1 MACGTEIVPGYKEF
15 NKKANEVAKDQA
27 LDMKMN
33 QLLSKEMKFRE
44 GQFNA
49 GVITAKERDAAINK
63 ERNRLAPKKRTFQAQ
78 ASANTGGIEYRESNT
93 ASVLNELSRRPGELG
108 QMSRYL
114 KESGVE
120 HSLRLKKT
128 KRNQDGISLG
138 GNTNWTP
145 VGITVDPSVV
155 SGNNKFDNFYDLL
168 VAMGEDPKGPAA
180 QYNKKLSDEESIR
193 MERAWIRKTGEN
205 WQGRE
210 ITVKEFNSYI

>member
-1 MACGTEIVPGYKEF
+1 
-15 NKKANEVAKDQA
+15 
-27 LDMKMN
+27 
-33 QLLSKEMKFRE
+33 
-44 GQFNA
+44 
-49 GVITAKERDAAINK
+49 
-63 ERNRLAPKKRTFQAQ
+63 
-78 ASANTGGIEYRESNT
+78 
-93 ASVLNELSRRPGELG
+93 
-108 QMSRYL
+108 MSRYL

-120 HSLRLKKT
+120 HSLRLKKA

-180 QYNKKLSDEESIR
+180 QYNNKLSDEQSIR
-193 MERAWIRKTGEN
+193 MERAWIRKTGED

-210 ITVKEFNSYI
+210 TSVEDFNSYL

>member
-15 NKKANEVAKDQA
+15 NKKANEVAKDPA

-33 QLLSKEMKFRE
+33 QLLSKEIKFRE

-49 GVITAKERDAAINK
+49 GVITAKERDTAINR

-78 ASANTGGIEYRESNT
+78 ASPKTGDIEYRESNT

-114 KESGVE
+114 KEAGIE
-120 HSLRLKKT
+120 HSLRLKKA
-128 KRNQDGISLG
+128 KRDQDGISLG
-138 GNTNWTP
+138 GSTKWTP
-145 VGITVDPSVV
+145 VGITVDPREVGS
-155 SGNNKFDNFYDLL
+155 NNKFDNFYDLL

-180 QYNKKLSDEESIR
+180 QYNNKLSNEESIR

-205 WQGRE
+205 WQGQE
-210 ITVKEFNSYI
+210 MSVQEFNSYI